1 MAKRAHREYQNDY
14 PSVTTILGVLRN
26 IPLEWWFKSNTLEYI
41 NRESGKGKKIG
52 TDIHSAIEHFILT
65 GELKVETE
73 YPDEVTNALKSFAL
87 FRKEMPEISLN
98 WSEMALTSEKY
109 GFNGTIDCI
118 GNIIHQAVGETH
130 SGIRL
135 TPIIVDWK
143 SGQAKD
149 KDKPDIYDSYK
160 TQVSAYVYLYNE
172 SILDDGKL
180 DTFPI
185 QEAIIVSIAKDKI
198 SYNTYKMKKQEIEDN
213 FNEIFLPALKIL
225 TFQKQSKK
233 EKKNEQVS

>member
-26 IPLEWWFKSNTLEYI
+26 IPLEYWFKSNTLEYI

-172 SILDDGKL
+172 VNNTSIDK
-180 DTFPI
+180 
-185 QEAIIVSIAKDKI
+185 AIIVSIAKDRVA
-198 SYNTYKMKKQEIEDN
+198 YNTYEMSKEEIYNN
-213 FNEIFLPALKIL
+213 FNEVFLPALKIL

-233 EKKNEQVS
+233 EKK

>member
-26 IPLEWWFKSNTLEYI
+26 IPLEYWFKSNTLEYI

-172 SILDDGKL
+172 VNNTSIDK
-180 DTFPI
+180 
-185 QEAIIVSIAKDKI
+185 AIIVSIAKDRVA
-198 SYNTYKMKKQEIEDN
+198 YNTYEMSKEEIYNN
-213 FNEIFLPALKIL
+213 FNEVFLPALKIL

-233 EKKNEQVS
+233 EKKDEQVS

>member
-26 IPLEWWFKSNTLEYI
+26 IPLEYWFKSNTLEYI

-172 SILDDGKL
+172 VNNTSIDK
-180 DTFPI
+180 
-185 QEAIIVSIAKDKI
+185 AIIVSIAKDRVA
-198 SYNTYKMKKQEIEDN
+198 YNTYKMDKKEIEDN

-233 EKKNEQVS
+233 EKK

>member
-26 IPLEWWFKSNTLEYI
+26 IPLEYWFKSNTLEYI

-172 SILDDGKL
+172 VNNTSV
-180 DTFPI
+180 DT
-185 QEAIIVSIAKDKI
+185 AIIVSIAKDKVA
-198 SYNTYKMKKQEIEDN
+198 YNTYEMSKEEIYNN
-213 FNEIFLPALKIL
+213 FNEVFLPALKIL

-233 EKKNEQVS
+233 EKKDEQVS